1 MPSNTATIS
10 DLKSLC
16 LTLLDNL
23 SDKNLAFTHQ
33 KKANKLLATRIAE
46 LEQRL
51 QTICGSDSK
60 KSLLSPSEILLY
72 GYSAST
78 VDQES
83 SSQQQQRD
91 DDSGTA
97 SSECSKKADALSEYE
112 ETCVESETSS
122 EYSMGSLKINS
133 VKDEMLEEL
142 PPEIAAMVEK
152 TLRELDDNDS
162 PNGDN

>member
-1 MPSNTATIS
+1 MTFYWLRIR
-10 DLKSLC
+10 
-16 LTLLDNL
+16 
-23 SDKNLAFTHQ
+23 
-33 KKANKLLATRIAE
+33 LLATRIAE

-51 QTICGSDSK
+51 QTICGSDSR

-83 SSQQQQRD
+83 SSQRD

-97 SSECSKKADALSEYE
+97 SSECSKKIDALSEFE
-112 ETCVESETSS
+112 ETCVESESSS

-152 TLRELDDNDS
+152 TLRELDIPDNV
-162 PNGDN
+162 